1 MWIFKR
7 KNSHS
12 SSKSHSRTNSF
23 DSLTSDSLS
32 RRYNC
37 SSLDNQC
44 DLQEYKLR
52 SSWRSSFTDSIQ
64 YQKTQEGPLRLLSEI
79 NDQLYASDSESSTNI
94 SIVSEISAITDIT
107 MESQPSF
114 IDEVQNS
121 IKNSTTLDLPKVSNS
136 EFLTCSTIASVCSR
150 KPTVSTLRESAMQ
163 SEIALEDSEDSQW
176 SGSEDT
182 ITAECPPRNPA
193 RYNMGRGIAPL
204 NISTARKNK
213 HAASSDDSIDFD
225 FSEERTDRH
234 PTLNFHENPTYQK
247 NVVVDPSAP
256 SITMSDLKK
265 MMNWNNCKNVQVTQ
279 KQGSG
284 EGQTD
289 LANEVADL
297 GILGSLDSKDSLT
310 DQFTSTIERFSFI
323 NESMNSSS
331 AMSLNTLLPYIRVNA
346 NKSSLPSLYQLG
358 IVESVPNISKE
369 ESTVLKSANES
380 KEEKT
385 NSFLQQDKQDLK
397 KKSTFG
403 RAVIKDEHDS
413 PRPIKMVPNKEV
425 SNTFIKKWV
434 HQSQTDVLSPCSGPS
449 SIKYTIPELQHMIG
463 N

>member
-1 MWIFKR
+1 M
-7 KNSHS
+7 
-12 SSKSHSRTNSF
+12 
-23 DSLTSDSLS
+23 
-32 RRYNC
+32 
-37 SSLDNQC
+37 
-44 DLQEYKLR
+44 
-52 SSWRSSFTDSIQ
+52 
-64 YQKTQEGPLRLLSEI
+64 
-79 NDQLYASDSESSTNI
+79 
-94 SIVSEISAITDIT
+94 
-107 MESQPSF
+107 
-114 IDEVQNS
+114 
-121 IKNSTTLDLPKVSNS
+121 
-136 EFLTCSTIASVCSR
+136 
-150 KPTVSTLRESAMQ
+150 
-163 SEIALEDSEDSQW
+163 
-176 SGSEDT
+176 
-182 ITAECPPRNPA
+182 
-193 RYNMGRGIAPL
+193 
-204 NISTARKNK
+204 
-213 HAASSDDSIDFD
+213 
-225 FSEERTDRH
+225 
-234 PTLNFHENPTYQK
+234 
-247 NVVVDPSAP
+247 
-256 SITMSDLKK
+256 
-265 MMNWNNCKNVQVTQ
+265 
-279 KQGSG
+279 
-284 EGQTD
+284 
-289 LANEVADL
+289 
-297 GILGSLDSKDSLT
+297 DSKDSLT